1 MPATAALARSIG
13 WALQPIRPGAQRFAI
28 RRRAFNETPATI
40 EVTSPAFS
48 CGGQIPSRYTTDGD
62 NLSPPL
68 AWSNLPAGTASL
80 VLLVEDADAPAL
92 RPLVHAIVADIPPE
106 RGELAEGAIP
116 PSARSADTS
125 GLVFGRNSLGRQGW
139 LSISPPP
146 GHGPHRYAF
155 ELFALDRM
163 MRFDWPPGREH
174 LLRAISPPALAR
186 GCLVGIYQR
195 K

>member
-1 MPATAALARSIG
+1 MPATATLARSIG
-13 WALQPIRPGAQRFAI
+13 WALQPIRPGVQRFAI

-48 CGGQIPSRYTTDGD
+48 CGGQIPPRYTSDGD

-68 AWSNLPAGTASL
+68 AWRNLPAGTAAL

-92 RPLVHAIVADIPPE
+92 RPLVHAIVANIPPHM
-106 RGELAEGAIP
+106 GGLTEGGIA
-116 PSARSADTS
+116 PSARGTDTG

-139 LSISPPP
+139 LPITPPP

-163 MRFDWPPGREH
+163 MRFGWPPGREH
-174 LLRAISPPALAR
+174 LLRAIRPHVLAR